1 MPAVSVLMPCY
12 NAGAMVDEALESLS
26 RQTLADIEIIC
37 VEDGST
43 DDTPLRLDRWAK
55 RESRLRVLRQ
65 PHAGVI
71 VASNHGLGYCTAPY
85 VARMDADDRAH
96 PERLA
101 RQAAYLDAHPEA
113 GLVSCRVA
121 GFPAGQVRQGFAIYL
136 DWQNGLLSDAD
147 IRREIF
153 IESPLPN
160 PSVTFRREV
169 LQQAG
174 GYQDHGWAEDYDLFL
189 RLYLAGVC
197 FAKLPQV
204 LVEWREHPARLTRT
218 DRRYSLENFLRL
230 KAFYLAR
237 GPLAGRDA
245 VAVWGAGMVGGRLG
259 KRLARQGVPVE
270 AFIDIDPRKI
280 GSTRHSRPIL
290 PPEALPDWW
299 RRFKNPALLATVG
312 ARGARQLIRQRLVAM
327 GLREGQDWWGAA

>member
-12 NAGAMVDEALESLS
+12 NAGAMVDEALESLA
-26 RQTLADIEIIC
+26 RQTLSDIEIIC

-43 DDTPLRLDRWAK
+43 DDTAQRLEQWAA
-55 RESRLRVLRQ
+55 RESRLRVVPQ
-65 PHAGVI
+65 PHTGVV
-71 VASNHGLGYCTAPY
+71 VASNNGLGYCTAPY
-85 VARMDADDRAH
+85 IARMDADDRAH

-101 RQAAYLDAHPEA
+101 RQAAFLDVHPEA

-121 GFPAGQVRQGFAIYL
+121 GFPAGHVRQGFAIYL

-169 LQQAG
+169 LLAAG
-174 GYQDHGWAEDYDLFL
+174 GYQDYGWAEDYDLFL
-189 RLYLAGVC
+189 RLYLSGVR

-237 GPLAGRDA
+237 GPLAGCDA

-259 KRLARQGVPVE
+259 KRLTRQGVPVE
-270 AFIDIDPRKI
+270 TYIDIDPRKI
-280 GSTRHSRPIL
+280 GSTRHGKAVL
-290 PPEALPDWW
+290 PPEALLDWW
-299 RRFKNPALLATVG
+299 RRFERPALLAAVG
-312 ARGARQLIRQRLVAM
+312 ARGARTLIRQRLVAM
-327 GLREGQDWWGAA
+327 GLREGRDWWAAA